1 LVLPTI
7 AATSVG
13 IILTT
18 KLLLLLLLL
27 LVRLDYFQVA
37 SGSISF
43 VRGGG
48 RRDGSGKFV
57 LGVVVCGSCS
67 NGRRKVREHAQQ
79 SGLLMP

>member
-1 LVLPTI
+1 MLPTI

-18 KLLLLLLLL
+18 KLLLLLLLV
-27 LVRLDYFQVA
+27 VRLDYFQVA
-37 SGSISF
+37 SGPISS

-67 NGRRKVREHAQQ
+67 NGRREVREHARQG
-79 SGLLMP
+79 GLLMP